1 MKIEIYDSTLRDGTQ
16 QEGISLSVEDKLA
29 ITQKLDEIGVHY
41 IEGGFAGANPKDDEY
56 FKKVQKLQLKNAK
69 IAAFGNTRRA
79 NNNSESDP
87 TLKALIDTKAEIL
100 TIVGKSSDFQVEKV
114 LQTSLEENMNMIAD
128 SVSYLKSKN
137 RIVFFDA
144 EHFFDGYKSNPEY
157 SVNVLKIALNNGAER
172 LILCDTNGGT
182 LPSEIYKITKEVV
195 NALPKNAVIGIH
207 THNDTDTAVASSL
220 AAYEAGAIQ
229 IQGCVN

>member
-79 NNNSESDP
+79 NNNPESIP
-87 TLKALIDTKAEIL
+87 I
-100 TIVGKSSDFQVEKV
+100 SF
-114 LQTSLEENMNMIAD
+114 
-128 SVSYLKSKN
+128 
-137 RIVFFDA
+137 
-144 EHFFDGYKSNPEY
+144 
-157 SVNVLKIALNNGAER
+157 
-172 LILCDTNGGT
+172 
-182 LPSEIYKITKEVV
+182 EVV
-195 NALPKNAVIGIH
+195 LAPEATTMRIK
-207 THNDTDTAVASSL
+207 VA
-220 AAYEAGAIQ
+220 
-229 IQGCVN
+229 